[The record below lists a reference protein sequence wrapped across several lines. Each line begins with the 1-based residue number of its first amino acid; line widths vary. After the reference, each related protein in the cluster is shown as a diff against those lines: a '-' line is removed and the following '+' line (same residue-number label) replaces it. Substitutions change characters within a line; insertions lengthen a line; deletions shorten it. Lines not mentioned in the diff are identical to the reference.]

1 MTMNHIFQEI
11 YHRSQQSE
19 TGLLKISEISSNTKP
34 WFLYF
39 SLGRLIWASGG
50 KHEQRRIYRQLSQY
64 YPNNLVEL
72 FQLTHD
78 IEINWETESADYDF
92 LSDLFKVENK
102 ISINQFIL
110 IANQIKIEVLFDL
123 FQVVHLEFRE
133 KSEQVNSNQL
143 EYQWF
148 ENIRPAKYIPVPREI
163 AKSTEE
169 FIQTAQQKWEYW
181 QKSGL
186 GYCLPNQAPIIEDT
200 AGIQQATAAKTFQT
214 LKRLL
219 TGKRTVR
226 DIAIEIK
233 RDIVPI
239 TKVFWEYYKQGWLTF
254 QDIPDLNLREIISQ
268 ESAKNNFS
276 TSTSHQNDF
285 SIYSPKS
292 PSKPKHNLLVACVD
306 DSPQVTQTLEQFI
319 RENGYDF
326 IGINDPLRANVTLLK
341 TKPDLIFLDLI
352 MPNTNGYEICTQL
365 RRVSSLKEIP
375 IIILTGKDGL
385 IDRMRAKM
393 VGATHYLSKPVQR
406 TTILEVLEKYLSY
419 AKSSDANSGFSSG

>member
-1 MTMNHIFQEI
+1 MNINYIFKEM
-11 YHRSQQSE
+11 YHRSQHSD
-19 TGLLKISEISSNTKP
+19 TGLLQIREVNSTEKP
-34 WFLYF
+34 WSLYF

-50 KHEQRRIYRQLSQY
+50 KHEQRRIYRQLSHC
-64 YPNNLVEL
+64 YPHNLVEL
-72 FQLTHD
+72 FQFTHNL
-78 IEINWETESADYDF
+78 EIDWKAESAYYDL

-110 IANQIKIEVLFDL
+110 IANQIKLEVLFDL
-123 FQVVHLEFRE
+123 LQVIYLESQV
-133 KSEQVNSNQL
+133 KTEQENNKRLQH
-143 EYQWF
+143 QWF
-148 ENIRPAKYIPVPREI
+148 ENVRPTKYIPVPREV

-169 FIQTAQQKWEYW
+169 LIQTAQQQWEQW

-186 GYCLPNQAPIIEDT
+186 GYCLPNQAPIIEDAT
-200 AGIQQATAAKTFQT
+200 SIQQATAAKTFQT

-219 TGKRTVR
+219 TGKRTLR
-226 DIAIEIK
+226 DIAIETK
-233 RDIVPI
+233 RDIVSI
-239 TKVFWEYYKQGWLTF
+239 TKVFWEYYQQGWLTF
-254 QDIPDLNLREIISQ
+254 QDVPDLNLPEIV
-268 ESAKNNFS
+268 
-276 TSTSHQNDF
+276 
-285 SIYSPKS
+285 
-292 PSKPKHNLLVACVD
+292 SKRSVTNSSSETTQRLLVACVD

-319 RENGYDF
+319 RDNGYDF
-326 IGINDPLRANVTLLK
+326 IGINDPLRANATLLK

-406 TTILEVLEKYLSY
+406 TTILEVLQKYLSP
-419 AKSSDANSGFSSG
+419 AQSHEPDANSGFSSG

>member
-1 MTMNHIFQEI
+1 MNINYIFKEI
-11 YHRSQQSE
+11 YHHSQHSD
-19 TGLLKISEISSNTKP
+19 TGLLQIREVNSTEKP
-34 WFLYF
+34 WSLYF
-39 SLGRLIWASGG
+39 SLGRIIWASGG
-50 KHEQRRIYRQLSQY
+50 KHEQRSIYRQLSHC
-64 YPNNLVEL
+64 YPHNLVEL
-72 FQLTHD
+72 FQFTHNL
-78 IEINWETESADYDF
+78 EIDWKAESAYYDL

-110 IANQIKIEVLFDL
+110 IANQIKLEVLFDL
-123 FQVVHLEFRE
+123 SQVIYLESQV
-133 KSEQVNSNQL
+133 KTEQENNNRLQH
-143 EYQWF
+143 QWF
-148 ENIRPAKYIPVPREI
+148 ENVRPTKYIPVPREV

-169 FIQTAQQKWEYW
+169 LIQTAQQQWEQW

-186 GYCLPNQAPIIEDT
+186 GYCLPNQAPIIED
-200 AGIQQATAAKTFQT
+200 AASIQQATAAKTFQT

-219 TGKRTVR
+219 TGKRTLR
-226 DIAIEIK
+226 DIAIETK

-268 ESAKNNFS
+268 ESANNHSLTVSSYQHTSSNHPPQSS
-276 TSTSHQNDF
+276 TTRAQF
-285 SIYSPKS
+285 
-292 PSKPKHNLLVACVD
+292 LVACVD

-326 IGINDPLRANVTLLK
+326 IGINDPLRANATLLK
-341 TKPDLIFLDLI
+341 NKPDLIFLDLI

-365 RRVSSLKEIP
+365 RRVSSLKETP

-406 TTILEVLEKYLSY
+406 TTILEVLQKYLSP
-419 AKSSDANSGFSSG
+419 AQGPDANSGFSSG